1 MIFFSVSLFLYREG
15 RLSKQQIGAF
25 LGGHNEFNQSVLSEF
40 VSLHEFTH
48 LILVQALRQFLWS
61 FRYAYTYVKFI
72 LFVGN
77 NWIFFSDYLEKLCKL
92 IVLWMLLPNT
102 IVTKIQIY
110 LMKKIPVIFYPLLSL
125 CLIPLYTIQMSKQK
139 LHVSFFWKLGMTKHI
154 YILSSPVFERN
165 SHVIFV
171 LTFGLCK
178 EVLSIMTAKD
188 KI

>member
-92 IVLWMLLPNT
+92 IALWMLLPNT

-139 LHVSFFWKLGMTKHI
+139 LHVSFFWKLGMTKYI
-154 YILSSPVFERN
+154 YI
-165 SHVIFV
+165 
-171 LTFGLCK
+171 
-178 EVLSIMTAKD
+178 
-188 KI
+188 